1 MLKNKK
7 RHSFLLLVL
16 CALNFFQ
23 TGVILALADSGETT
37 ASPKSL
43 KLGVSEV
50 LDSPE
55 PLAFRQVTKFI
66 TENFGVLKLD
76 DFDRIKANSDDQI
89 PLWNIRARFKQSAR
103 ETEVLAEKLAHT
115 PDAEQYALAAKLTEY
130 EEGFDALNPQKPK
143 KDIVS
148 VDLLRELQFLNG
160 DNNSILK
167 SISHLTTKG
176 GEIAMTALVA
186 KCNDNLDVIKQRR
199 NFIKTLIE
207 NPTLLNKLQD
217 QLEIIKASEPLLFS
231 NYRQFKRDRLNAFV
245 KGGMIKA
252 IFKQMWPNSYRAE
265 RAATNT
271 ELVWKPMLSIA
282 ASGVVSAFSLWDLCS
297 TWWSF
302 KDEHGLSSIG
312 STIKNAID
320 TGKKWGKGLQLPH
333 KAIHHFLNKWSWNDF
348 MEEKVLRS
356 ESLRNHTQKA
366 QAQHATT
373 EEQKWWFKRTPF
385 LEKMRDDFIEKYTV
399 SKTPATNNH
408 FHLNDKDM
416 HIVFEL
422 IKELRRKHLDKIN
435 LPDLQLKKETS
446 LVTTPSSSR
455 EPDKT
460 LDSYANIDGWFKTN
474 TTELVKQHYGIS
486 HENRIYNIFAIFAV
500 LGMLVVMLPQMEMG
514 YKSYMDNYL
523 DLKNLFNSVQAP
535 HAVYKAGKQ
544 IHKLLADTEQ
554 TAHLYPNF
562 IPSTS
567 KEWLSFLELVQSG
580 TFASSFG
587 PGGMPFKDHGKV
599 VQAYH
604 LLMQSQEE
612 IGELIRFYGELDSYV
627 SMAKLVQEFE
637 DENNNEGAPTRYSF
651 VDFEE
656 NSDYP
661 RFEAIHYWN
670 PMFSA
675 KRAVPNHM
683 NIGQDGKARGII
695 VTGANAGGKSGN
707 IKAILTSIILAQT
720 FGIASAEKLKMTVFS
735 FIQATLKSNDDTAN
749 NKSRFQVEALD
760 MARVMQRVISLPK
773 DKFCAIF
780 SDELFAGTE
789 VEPAIALTRRICLSI
804 AGMDN
809 VMYILATHYKDLTK
823 LELMTDGIFKNF
835 KVEVIKLPDGT
846 LHRPYKLIEGIGGT
860 NIAFDVFIEQ
870 LGELGMKE
878 GYLHNMVKQAKD
890 DQTMQELLNP
900 IKTIGVEASFTN
912 RNDW

>member
-1 MLKNKK
+1 MLKNRK
-7 RHSFLLLVL
+7 RYSLLLLVL

-23 TGVILALADSGETT
+23 TGVVLALADSAETT
-37 ASPKSL
+37 VAPKSL
-43 KLGVSEV
+43 KLGVSTV

-76 DFDRIKANSDDQI
+76 DFDRIKASSDEQI
-89 PLWNIRARFKQSAR
+89 PLWNIRARFKQSAL
-103 ETEVLAEKLAHT
+103 ETEILAEKLAHT
-115 PDAEQYALAAKLTEY
+115 PDPEQYALAAKLTEY
-130 EEGFDALNPQKPK
+130 ESGFDSLNPQKPQK
-143 KDIVS
+143 EIVS

-160 DNNSILK
+160 ENNSILK

-186 KCNDNLDVIKQRR
+186 KCNDNLDVIKERR
-199 NFIKTLIE
+199 NFIKTLIQ
-207 NPTLLNKLQD
+207 NPALLNKLQD
-217 QLEIIKASEPLLFS
+217 QLEIIKTSEPLLFS

-252 IFKQMWPNSYRAE
+252 VFKQLWPNSYRAE

-282 ASGVVSAFSLWDLCS
+282 ASGVFSAFSLWDLCL

-320 TGKKWGKGLQLPH
+320 NGKRWGKGLHLPH
-333 KAIHHFLNKWSWNDF
+333 QALHSYLNKWSWNDF
-348 MEEKVLRS
+348 MEEKVLQND
-356 ESLRNHTQKA
+356 SLKDYTQAALQQHT
-366 QAQHATT
+366 TT
-373 EEQKWWFKRTPF
+373 QEQKWWFKRTPF
-385 LEKMRDDFIEKYTV
+385 LEQMRDDFIAKYTV
-399 SKTPATNNH
+399 APGSSSSSNH
-408 FHLNDKDM
+408 FHTHDADM
-416 HIVFEL
+416 RIVFEL
-422 IKELRRKHLDKIN
+422 IRNLRGKHLSNIN
-435 LPDLQLKKETS
+435 LPDLQPRDTS
-446 LVTTPSSSR
+446 SKSPLESSAKSLN
-455 EPDKT
+455 DKYVN
-460 LDSYANIDGWFKTN
+460 LDGWFKTN
-474 TTELVKQHYGIS
+474 ATELVKQHYGIT
-486 HENRIYNIFAIFAV
+486 HENRVYNIFAIFAV

-544 IHKLLADTEQ
+544 IHKLLADTKA
-554 TAHLYPNF
+554 TSHLYPNF

-567 KEWLSFLELVQSG
+567 KEWLSFLELVQSD

-612 IGELIRFYGELDSYV
+612 IGELIRFYGELDAYV

-637 DENNNEGAPTRYSF
+637 DANNNEGAPTRYSF
-651 VDFEE
+651 VEFEE

-683 NIGQDGKARGII
+683 NIGEDGKARGII

-720 FGIASAEKLKMTVFS
+720 FGIASAERLKMTVFS

-878 GYLHNMVKQAKD
+878 GYLHNMVKQAKE
-890 DQTMQELLNP
+890 DQTIQELLNP
-900 IKTIGVEASFTN
+900 LQTLGIEAGFTN
-912 RNDW
+912 RNHW